1 MTSSEKGL
9 IIKLSADV
17 EDLKKSMRKA
27 SNDIDNFS
35 KGVKKIGGV
44 IATAFSVREVGAFV
58 LQVSKLAGQAE
69 GVSAAFNRLPNSIQL
84 MNQLKQATGGTVS
97 ELELMKRS
105 VMASNFD
112 ISLKALPQLLEFA
125 TVRARQTGQSVDYL
139 VDSIVTGI
147 GRKSKLILDNLGISA
162 VQLTEALGGASA
174 ASASIGEVADAVG
187 KIAAEN
193 LKKMGSLTD
202 DAAVKTDRL
211 AAEWENLKVQLGQAA
226 NSSGLP
232 KLMQFFS
239 EFANL
244 LSVSMGGRTNN
255 PIEELNVALNLINAN
270 LDSNMLPQ
278 WLEEAQKL
286 AKAAGTEI
294 VKLGNG
300 VYALNEKA
308 GPNNQ
313 KGDNVF
319 ALFNDATKTQ
329 KAVKNIAFFE
339 EQIKSLN
346 EEIKLAGSQS
356 QIKKFQKEIKDA
368 ELEIDKLLGKLNFVG
383 AKSVAIKPINKPDAP
398 DAKSIT
404 QMISAMGYEAESI
417 DKKFSSVEEA
427 RKKIEHFGISTKKG
441 LEQAGKALR
450 EFTQGG
456 DAEKFN
462 DSIRTIAHNE
472 DKMLTFAGKF
482 GDELG
487 QSIGD
492 LITGAKT
499 LAQAF
504 SEMAVSVLESL
515 QKVVLARMVA
525 NSAKFGPVGIAAAML
540 GFGAAK
546 SIFRSIGSGGT
557 STRVTTSSSLGNAA
571 LDRDLRAAG
580 MNVTFEIEGTKLKG
594 VLSNTDRAYS
604 RTKTT

>member
-35 KGVKKIGGV
+35 KGVKKIGGA
-44 IATAFSVREVGAFV
+44 IATAFSVREIGAFV

-97 ELELMKRS
+97 ELELMKRA

-174 ASASIGEVADAVG
+174 ASSSIGQVAEAVG
-187 KIAAEN
+187 RIAEAN
-193 LKKMGSLTD
+193 LKKMGRLTR
-202 DAAVKTDRL
+202 DAAVETDKL
-211 AAEWENLKVQLGQAA
+211 SAEWENLKVNMGKAA
-226 NSSGLP
+226 NNLGLVWIIRQLNDMA
-232 KLMQFFS
+232 K
-239 EFANL
+239 NL
-244 LSVSMGGRTNN
+244 NETFKNN
-255 PIEELNVALNLINAN
+255 PYADVKTATRGMNDEFLKSKDAISKLKNALEFFKNRGAE
-270 LDSNMLPQ
+270 SP
-278 WLEEAQKL
+278 
-286 AKAAGTEI
+286 
-294 VKLGNG
+294 
-300 VYALNEKA
+300 
-308 GPNNQ
+308 
-313 KGDNVF
+313 
-319 ALFNDATKTQ
+319 
-329 KAVKNIAFFE
+329 VKNIAFFE

-356 QIKKFQKEIKDA
+356 QIKKFQQEIKDA
-368 ELEIDKLLGKLNFVG
+368 ELQIDKLLGKLNFVG
-383 AKSVAIKPINKPDAP
+383 AKSLSVKPINKPDAP

-462 DSIRTIAHNE
+462 DSIRTIANNE

-515 QKVVLARMVA
+515 QKVVLARMTVEG
-525 NSAKFGPVGIAAAML
+525 AKFGPIGIAAAML